1 MPLVAATLVVTACT
15 ATQPAAAPLES
26 TATPTPEMSVG
37 PAFVEL
43 DTSQAASRYLDLVC
57 PNNIAINNLSEVFSA
72 GEDDLLNGGSPDPAG
87 VHAAASTRLDLTRRT
102 LTLLDDSYYHWPS
115 EVSEQLE
122 TIRSS
127 FLAELST
134 LDTMANSADF
144 RDAYYTTFP
153 EATAEQQSAGQE
165 VRYALGIDADTV
177 ASCVGHE
184 NGVDILTAEKE
195 KREATT

>member
-1 MPLVAATLVVTACT
+1 M
-15 ATQPAAAPLES
+15 
-26 TATPTPEMSVG
+26 
-37 PAFVEL
+37 
-43 DTSQAASRYLDLVC
+43 
-57 PNNIAINNLSEVFSA
+57 
-72 GEDDLLNGGSPDPAG
+72 
-87 VHAAASTRLDLTRRT
+87 AAASTRLDLTRRT
-102 LTLLDDSYYHWPS
+102 LTLLDNSYYHWPS

-134 LDTMANSADF
+134 LDTMANSTDF